1 MDKDF
6 FPTTRPTF
14 KRTLRRINM
23 ISVLVTM
30 LLIWLLLCVASVLT
44 LKQYAQKNL
53 DLTAATMTHSLE
65 AALVFSD
72 GRRRDRNAG
81 RAGGARGSSR
91 PQRFAIKT
99 RR

>member
-72 GRRRDRNAG
+72 GVAATETLAALGRQGQLDRK
-81 RAGGARGSSR
+81 SVV
-91 PQRFAIKT
+91 
-99 RR
+99 

>member
-44 LKQYAQKNL
+44 LKQYA
-53 DLTAATMTHSLE
+53 
-65 AALVFSD
+65 
-72 GRRRDRNAG
+72 
-81 RAGGARGSSR
+81 
-91 PQRFAIKT
+91 
-99 RR
+99 